1 MGHLAHKRNSSKSIN
16 TSVQRYGYTIILLK
30 RENIISFKKYRIMFF
45 ICDNLSPLH
54 QQYRYSNIQIFEQ
67 RQRIKTANFNQI
79 ASPKDALYALYQI
92 LLKLWRFFLSNII
105 NVFPL
110 FHYYLSLEKG
120 VALHLNKF
128 EFPSSRDALRQIGQ
142 NLACGSRIFFYF
154 ISVCLLFRY
163 HLPLEKRRG
172 PSLE

>member
-1 MGHLAHKRNSSKSIN
+1 MGHLAHQRNSSKSIN

-30 RENIISFKKYRIMFF
+30 RENIISFKKNRIMFF

-67 RQRIKTANFNQI
+67 WQRIKTANFNQI
-79 ASPKDALYALYQI
+79 VSPKDALYQI
-92 LLKLWRFFLSNII
+92 LLKLAQWLWRFFLSNFI

-120 VALHLNKF
+120 VALHLNKGCF
-128 EFPSSRDALRQIGQ
+128 APNRVELGLWFQ
-142 NLACGSRIFFYF
+142 NFFLF
-154 ISVCLLFRY
+154 HQCMFAISLSP
-163 HLPLEKRRG
+163 PLGKTAW
-172 PSLE
+172 PFT